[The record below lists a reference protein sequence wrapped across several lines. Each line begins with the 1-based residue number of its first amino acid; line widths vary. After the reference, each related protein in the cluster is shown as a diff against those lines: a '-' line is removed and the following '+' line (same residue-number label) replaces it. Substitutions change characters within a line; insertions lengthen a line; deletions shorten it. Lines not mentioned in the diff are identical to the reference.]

1 MEKEKMIKTKELK
14 RLELEAA
21 LDLKAPLS
29 TLKKYKNYS
38 DLVTVETPYSIERI
52 RKGFALY
59 NDREITKEY
68 FFLWCELCKRVIEVQ
83 CQERCHV
90 DAAKQEISW
99 RLSAVAE
106 GESPKEM
113 LKEIEYLHLIVSGER
128 KSDLWIA
135 EDLEIFSLWVGE
147 NDWGYIYDVIT
158 LNHYRKI
165 YVVSREVWDMDLD
178 STDAFDDMPKRADVS
193 KTFFNLI
200 LDNLPALGYEEKDE
214 V

>member
-1 MEKEKMIKTKELK
+1 MKRNKELK

-29 TLKKYKNYS
+29 TLKKCKNYS
-38 DLVTVETPYSIERI
+38 DFVMVETPYSIERI

-59 NDREITKEY
+59 GNKEITKEY
-68 FFLWCELCKRVIEVQ
+68 FFLWCRLCKRVIEAQ
-83 CQERCHV
+83 CRERCHAN
-90 DAAKQEISW
+90 AAKLEISW

-106 GESPKEM
+106 GVPPGEM
-113 LKEIEYLHLIVSGER
+113 LKEIEDLHLIVSGER
-128 KSDLWIA
+128 KSDLLIA

-147 NDWGYIYDVIT
+147 NDCGYIYDVIT
-158 LNHYRKI
+158 LNHRRKI
-165 YVVSREVWDMDLD
+165 YVVSREVCDMYLD
-178 STDAFDDMPKRADVS
+178 SVDAFDDMPNRADVS
-193 KTFFNLI
+193 KMFFNLL

>member
-1 MEKEKMIKTKELK
+1 MEKEKMRRAKELK

-29 TLKKYKNYS
+29 TLKKYKSYS
-38 DLVTVETPYSIERI
+38 NFVMVETPYSIERI

-59 NDREITKEY
+59 GNKEITEEY
-68 FFLWCELCKRVIEVQ
+68 FFLWCRLCKRVIEAQ
-83 CQERCHV
+83 CRERCHAN
-90 DAAKQEISW
+90 AAKLEISW

-106 GESPKEM
+106 GVPPGEM
-113 LKEIEYLHLIVSGER
+113 LKEIEDLHLIVSGER
-128 KSDLWIA
+128 KSDLLIA

-147 NDWGYIYDVIT
+147 NDCGYIYDVIT
-158 LNHYRKI
+158 LNHRRKI
-165 YVVSREVWDMDLD
+165 YVVSREVCDMYLD
-178 STDAFDDMPKRADVS
+178 SVDAFDDMPNRADVS
-193 KTFFNLI
+193 KMFFNLL

>member
-1 MEKEKMIKTKELK
+1 MELV
-14 RLELEAA
+14 AA

-29 TLKKYKNYS
+29 TLKKFKNYS
-38 DLVTVETPYSIERI
+38 DFVMVETPYSIERI

-59 NDREITKEY
+59 GNKEITKEY
-68 FFLWCELCKRVIEVQ
+68 FFLWCRLCKRVIEVQ
-83 CQERCHV
+83 CSERCHAN
-90 DAAKQEISW
+90 AAKLEISW
-99 RLSAVAE
+99 RLSTVAE
-106 GESPKEM
+106 GGSPEEM
-113 LKEIEYLHLIVSGER
+113 LKEIEDLHLIVSGER

-147 NDWGYIYDVIT
+147 NDCGYIYDVIT

-193 KTFFNLI
+193 KTFFNLL